1 MPRLVAFLRAI
12 NVGGH
17 NVKMASLKT
26 LIEGLGFTA
35 VETFIASGNV
45 LFTTRATSLPSLE
58 RRIGDHLHTAL
69 GYEVATFVRTAEE
82 VAAIAGY
89 APFKPALVKQAVAL
103 NVGFLESPPSSAA
116 QQSLLSWQTGND
128 AFHVNGREVYW
139 LSRTKQS
146 ESPFFKIGFERILKA
161 RATVR
166 QLTTIRALVAKHG
179 LAAPAA
185 RVPGR

>member
-17 NVKMASLKT
+17 NVKMAGLKT

-35 VETFIASGNV
+35 VDTFIASGNV
-45 LFTTRATSLPSLE
+45 LFTTRATSISSLE
-58 RRIGDHLHTAL
+58 RRIGDHLHQAL
-69 GYEVATFVRTAEE
+69 GYDVATFVRTADE

-89 APFKPALVKQAVAL
+89 ECFKPALVKQATAL

-116 QQSLLSWQTGND
+116 QQSLLSLQTAND

-146 ESPFFKIGFERILKA
+146 ESPFFKVGFERVLKT

-179 LAAPAA
+179 LAASAA
-185 RVPGR
+185 KGPRR